1 MEDVIGSALGSDVLG
16 EAVWYIEPE
25 LIVVVLRIMREAL
38 DGIGRVVGVRDWYLS
53 QDPRPNEPQLTRRLR
68 RAMVMV
74 RKDHHDIQCEFHHQD
89 EQAREVR
96 VTARTAIVASTSL

>member
-38 DGIGRVVGVRDWYLS
+38 DGSDASWAFATG
-53 QDPRPNEPQLTRRLR
+53 T
-68 RAMVMV
+68 
-74 RKDHHDIQCEFHHQD
+74 FHRTP
-89 EQAREVR
+89 AK
-96 VTARTAIVASTSL
+96 RTAINSDVFAARWYGA